1 MLIPITREKFE
12 QIVPLT
18 ATGPQYIHYW
28 GKISDLIRRAIFSVI
43 AMVITL
49 FFAHVFGSGSAGI
62 MFIFGA
68 IGGLY
73 WLWAPVYQ
81 ASVRNA
87 ALRRIPYS
95 GFWQG
100 KVLDVFVSE
109 EPIGEQQT
117 VNQRGELVIIE
128 NRERRINLEIGDETG
143 FTALIQAPLNRL
155 YKNIMPGDTV
165 ELLILSRQPDLGR
178 ISKITDAFIPR
189 YNLWVGEYPYLQR
202 DVFAQVSSQ
211 LGGGQSRR
219 DGYSRSRRSN
229 SNRRRSYRY

>member
-1 MLIPITREKFE
+1 MLVPITREKFE
-12 QIVPLT
+12 QIVPLA
-18 ATGPQYIHYW
+18 ATGPQYNYYW
-28 GKISDLIRRAIFSVI
+28 GKISDLVRRLLISAIATIV
-43 AMVITL
+43 TL
-49 FFAHVFGSGSAGI
+49 FFGNVFGGGSSGL

-68 IGGLY
+68 IGGFY

-81 ASVRNA
+81 ATLRNA

-109 EPIGEQQT
+109 ELIGEEQT
-117 VNQRGELVIIE
+117 VNQRGELIIIE
-128 NRERRINLEIGDETG
+128 NRERRINLEVGDETG

-155 YKNIMPGDTV
+155 YKNINRGDTA

-178 ISKITDAFIPR
+178 ITKITDAFIPR

-202 DVFAQVSSQ
+202 DVFAEVSREI
-211 LGGGQSRR
+211 GGRARNR
-219 DGYSRSRRSN
+219 DRYRT
-229 SNRRRSYRY
+229 RRRSYR

>member
-1 MLIPITREKFE
+1 MLVPITREKFE
-12 QIVPLT
+12 QIVPLA
-18 ATGPQYIHYW
+18 ATGPQYNYYW
-28 GKISDLIRRAIFSVI
+28 GKVSDLVRRSLISAIATIV
-43 AMVITL
+43 TL
-49 FFAHVFGSGSAGI
+49 FFGNVFGGGSSGL

-68 IGGLY
+68 IGGFY

-81 ASVRNA
+81 ATVRNA

-109 EPIGEQQT
+109 ELIGEEQT

-128 NRERRINLEIGDETG
+128 NRERRINLEVGDETG

-155 YKNIMPGDTV
+155 HKNINRGDTA

-178 ISKITDAFIPR
+178 ITKITDAFIPR

-202 DVFAQVSSQ
+202 DVFAEVSREI
-211 LGGGQSRR
+211 GGRARNR
-219 DGYSRSRRSN
+219 DPYRT
-229 SNRRRSYRY
+229 RRRSYR